1 MQVKSTSNFRK
12 KALLNQDYVRTAR
25 TEGLPEMIVIF
36 KHVFESVLMRIV
48 NMQLAFPFLLLAL
61 TMVAILGSSIMNVVL
76 VLSIPSW
83 ISYVKVVR
91 SSVLSVKF

>member
-1 MQVKSTSNFRK
+1 MEV
-12 KALLNQDYVRTAR
+12 LLNQDYVRTAR

>member
-1 MQVKSTSNFRK
+1 M
-12 KALLNQDYVRTAR
+12 LLNQDYVRTAR

>member
-1 MQVKSTSNFRK
+1 ME
-12 KALLNQDYVRTAR
+12 ALLNQDYVRTAR

>member
-1 MQVKSTSNFRK
+1 ME
-12 KALLNQDYVRTAR
+12 ALLNQDYVRTAR
-25 TEGLPEMIVIF
+25 TKGLPEMIVIF